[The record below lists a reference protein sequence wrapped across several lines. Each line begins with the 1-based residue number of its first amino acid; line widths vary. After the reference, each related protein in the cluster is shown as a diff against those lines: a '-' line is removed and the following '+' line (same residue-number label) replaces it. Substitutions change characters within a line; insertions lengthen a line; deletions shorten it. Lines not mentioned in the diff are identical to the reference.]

1 MIKLLILLLSFNC
14 LAQELNE
21 CGQTKE
27 EWYEDDIRCFEVSN
41 GRIYESHFLTT
52 DPRPIENFF
61 HITPEELE
69 TEYEKVD

>member
-27 EWYEDDIRCFEVSN
+27 EWYAEDIRCFEV
-41 GRIYESHFLTT
+41 REEKIYESRFVT
-52 DPRPIENFF
+52 DEKNAIESFF
-61 HITPEELE
+61 HMTVEELE

>member
-27 EWYEDDIRCFEVSN
+27 DWYGGDVRCFEV
-41 GRIYESHFLTT
+41 REEKIYESRFAT
-52 DPRPIENFF
+52 DKANPIESFF

-69 TEYEKVD
+69 TEYERVD